1 MGYVTAKIKQ
11 YKFFFQWSLAAVCLC
26 YVVLFFCK
34 NRDSLKGV
42 LSLNFIS
49 IIYLVFFYIIVFI
62 LQCYRYRVV
71 IHKCSGAKVP
81 FVGWFKIF
89 MLGMFISRIV
99 PQTGSI
105 YRAIRLKQDFGVSY
119 TRYISSYTSFVW
131 LDTVLNLIIA
141 LVVVLILKPDLYI
154 GNLKAYYVIF
164 FLVVLVMVIPPVL
177 NILCASWQSRAKYF
191 RWLHSKISEVFR
203 VSVSNISDVIYIS
216 KITLTGILSFFNTMM
231 IFYVCFGSI
240 GVQVELSIL
249 TLFCVILKL
258 SNLVILTPGNLGV
271 REVAYG
277 ILGKLAN
284 IGVAEALLV
293 SVITR
298 VVGTILI
305 FILGA
310 VFGGF
315 SLLRKRDD
323 YILAEGR

>member
-1 MGYVTAKIKQ
+1 MSNIIPKVMR
-11 YKFFFQWSLAAVCLC
+11 YKRAFQWLLAFVCFS
-26 YVVLFFCK
+26 YVVLFFWK
-34 NRDSLKGV
+34 NRESLKDV
-42 LSLNFIS
+42 LSFNFIS
-49 IIYLVFFYIIVFI
+49 IIYLVLFYIIAFI

-89 MLGMFISRIV
+89 MVGMLLSRIV
-99 PQTGSI
+99 PQAGNI
-105 YRAIRLKQDFGVSY
+105 YRSIHLRKDFQVSY
-119 TRYISSYTSFVW
+119 TRYISSYASFVW
-131 LDTVLNLIIA
+131 FDTVLNLIIA

-164 FLVVLVMVIPPVL
+164 FLVVVVMVIPPVL

-231 IFYVCFGSI
+231 VFYVCFGSI

-298 VVGTILI
+298 VVGTLLI
-305 FILGA
+305 FTLGT

-315 SLLRKRDD
+315 GLLRRRDD
-323 YILAEGR
+323 YTCDEG